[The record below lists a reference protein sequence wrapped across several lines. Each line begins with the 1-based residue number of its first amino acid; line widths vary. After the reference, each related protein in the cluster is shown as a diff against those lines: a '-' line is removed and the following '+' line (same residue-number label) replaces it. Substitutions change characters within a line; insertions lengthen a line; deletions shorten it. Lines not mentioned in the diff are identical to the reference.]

1 MTELAAVMPELAPVL
16 LGAFSVIAL
25 SVRDF
30 HTSQGFSNI
39 RYAVLPERYLF
50 ALSVYA
56 TVAVF
61 FYFVILNFLW
71 LLTLFVDPDSG
82 SELGVPATIFI
93 FVVAPA
99 MPWIGKSISA
109 MRRLMWTLARYP
121 ESVETLT
128 ALIAR
133 SPFIPS
139 YKGRSEVVRELTRYG
154 VPSRRIDAALA
165 EDNKVLTVA
174 AARILQEVCSL
185 HVSFTE
191 LRSERRF
198 QRFFSARIDLERQYR
213 RLLRWVARAVL
224 LTEDIHVSDS
234 ASDELALEVSDFIA
248 EECEALRAAYQRQL
262 AELTLSCF
270 VGPVARTRVISD
282 FGYQIYLPK
291 KLPFVPLVIVFILD
305 FVISVT
311 PVIFASFPEEVRLSA
326 YSAAVLA
333 LAHACALT
341 VSVFFAIYPKTATNF
356 ARPSFLS
363 LPWKSY
369 ALFGLISY
377 FVGIALTSLAYRMIE
392 LPSVWLAAK
401 YPILASSLFSLLFMI
416 STIAL
421 SILLDLRLRDQSCDY
436 QRGRL
441 LDGVAVAIVMGAVII
456 LLQLGIVALGA
467 VLQVPLPD
475 FPLKTR
481 AVFTGLF
488 SVLGFAMGYLV
499 PSTAQ
504 AHIEA
509 IKIILTSAE
518 NKGYVVGWATRD
530 GQPIAP

>member
-191 LRSERRF
+191 LRR
-198 QRFFSARIDLERQYR
+198 
-213 RLLRWVARAVL
+213 
-224 LTEDIHVSDS
+224 
-234 ASDELALEVSDFIA
+234 
-248 EECEALRAAYQRQL
+248 
-262 AELTLSCF
+262 
-270 VGPVARTRVISD
+270 
-282 FGYQIYLPK
+282 
-291 KLPFVPLVIVFILD
+291 
-305 FVISVT
+305 
-311 PVIFASFPEEVRLSA
+311 
-326 YSAAVLA
+326 
-333 LAHACALT
+333 
-341 VSVFFAIYPKTATNF
+341 
-356 ARPSFLS
+356 
-363 LPWKSY
+363 
-369 ALFGLISY
+369 
-377 FVGIALTSLAYRMIE
+377 
-392 LPSVWLAAK
+392 
-401 YPILASSLFSLLFMI
+401 
-416 STIAL
+416 
-421 SILLDLRLRDQSCDY
+421 RDQSCDY

-509 IKIILTSAE
+509 IKIILTSAD
-518 NKGYVVGWATRD
+518 NKGYVVGWATRN
-530 GQPIAP
+530 GQPIASQASTALMRSPSRPVT